1 MAVPPFIFHHMRKT
15 IFTAA
20 LSCTLAAGTAQAQKL
35 LFDNG
40 ETFVVPSQLTST
52 GKAILGSY
60 DYNESTHIIK
70 LYDENLKETKSVTL
84 NLPVRVNGSWYE
96 EATVIPTGVKADSS
110 SPTIYAHSADESID
124 AASIKSIVALANA
137 MNQYNGFEDD
147 SYGKFTGFT
156 DIDGRISCYGGG
168 YDNFY
173 LSNFFDKQYPTE
185 YIALVDGHICVVR
198 RSYSPVYNED
208 EAQWKKVPGGHT
220 YLTTTR
226 LEELCYTDYDANIHF
241 SDMEPCCSQTL
252 FNDDNSWE
260 FIVPVMEEKISY
272 GNPWIYDSYSNDGIV
287 LRREASQYMRTTA
300 LKVVNENG
308 NDILTLEMSSIYN
321 IFRLN
326 NKVYVEGGYNDSS
339 NEYYTV
345 IYCLDGKGN
354 AIKTVHAAS
363 RPKLANVGDGVID
376 VNVGEEKGHVI
387 LTNMGGSL
395 IDRKQTNGEAVI
407 RLDTRHLP
415 KGIYNVTLQREGHT
429 IANEKVMVK

>member
-1 MAVPPFIFHHMRKT
+1 MRKT

-35 LFDNG
+35 LYDSG
-40 ETFVVPSQLTST
+40 ETFVVPSQLTSA

-60 DYNESTHIIK
+60 DYNESTHVIK

-84 NLPVRVNGSWYE
+84 NLPVGVSGSWTE
-96 EATVIPTGVKADSS
+96 EATVIPTGAKADLTS
-110 SPTIYAHSADESID
+110 SPDIYIHDADESID

-137 MNQYNGFEDD
+137 MNQYYGYEDD
-147 SYGKFTGFT
+147 SDWRKYTGFT
-156 DIDGRISCYGGG
+156 DIDGRISCYNES
-168 YDNFY
+168 YSFY
-173 LSNFFDKQYPTE
+173 LNNFFDKQYPYQ
-185 YIALVDGHICVVR
+185 YISLVDGHICHIT
-198 RSYSPVYNED
+198 RSYLPVYNED
-208 EAQWKKVPGGHT
+208 EAQWKKVPGSEST
-220 YLTTTR
+220 YQSINR
-226 LEELCYTDYDANIHF
+226 LETLCYTDYDANIHF
-241 SDMEPCCSQTL
+241 SDMKPYCSQTL

-272 GNPWIYDSYSNDGIV
+272 STPWVDDPYGDDGVI
-287 LRREASQYMRTTA
+287 LRRRVEQFMNETA

-308 NDILTLEMSSIYN
+308 NDILTLEMGSIYN

-326 NKVYVEGGYNDSS
+326 NKVYVEGGYSDS
-339 NEYYTV
+339 NKYYSV